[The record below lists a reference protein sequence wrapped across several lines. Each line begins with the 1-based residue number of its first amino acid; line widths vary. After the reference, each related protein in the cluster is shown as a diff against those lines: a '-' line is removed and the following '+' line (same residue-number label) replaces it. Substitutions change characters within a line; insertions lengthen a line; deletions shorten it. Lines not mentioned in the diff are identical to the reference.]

1 MTTPA
6 TILTPGRRG
15 YTYRAAMIDT
25 LHALVTEY
33 GLAYVAHYTGI
44 TTGSL
49 RSIRDRPTPT
59 VSTRAADAIE
69 SMWDDH
75 QNGRIPVA
83 HIPKTRN
90 ANGEVYCQIEGD
102 LIKALFAL
110 TNEYGRNITAEL
122 CESFTPQF
130 VYQVL
135 TGKYERMTVTNAA
148 NILETRQAQLEGN
161 IEIVEVAA

>member
-1 MTTPA
+1 MSTPA

-15 YTYRAAMIDT
+15 YTYRTAMIDT
-25 LHALVTEY
+25 LHALVAEY
-33 GLAYVAHYTGI
+33 GRAYVAHYTGI

-49 RSIRDRPTPT
+49 RSIRDRPTLT
-59 VSTRAADAIE
+59 VGTRAADAIE
-69 SMWDDH
+69 AMWDDH
-75 QNGRIPVA
+75 QHSHIPVA

-90 ANGEVYCQIEGD
+90 TNGEVYCQVEGE

-110 TNEYGRNITAEL
+110 TNEYGRNITAQL

-130 VYQVL
+130 VYQVII
-135 TGKYERMTVTNAA
+135 GKYERMTVTNAA